1 MIFRISSRFSH
12 SPVSGGGSGN
22 TRSGEIT
29 GSSPV
34 TGIIPPKIPDG
45 VTGGDSN
52 GYAMSPGYSGGT
64 AAATIKMTSDIYET
78 GKGTGF
84 RPGRR

>member
-1 MIFRISSRFSH
+1 
-12 SPVSGGGSGN
+12 
-22 TRSGEIT
+22 
-29 GSSPV
+29 V

-52 GYAMSPGYSGGT
+52 GYAMLSPGYSGGT
-64 AAATIKMTSDIYET
+64 AAATIKMTSDIYGT

-84 RPGRR
+84 GPGRR

>member
-1 MIFRISSRFSH
+1 M
-12 SPVSGGGSGN
+12 
-22 TRSGEIT
+22 
-29 GSSPV
+29 

-64 AAATIKMTSDIYET
+64 AAATIKMTSDIYGT